1 MGDCDCNT
9 TAVTIWATCIATLI
23 GIFQCIMRIR
33 TDRRACRA
41 EELADQER
49 KKKDSALAEALA
61 DRATAE
67 AQVAEL
73 KAILERRG

>member
-1 MGDCDCNT
+1 
-9 TAVTIWATCIATLI
+9 
-23 GIFQCIMRIR
+23 MRIR